1 MRVLVLVTWRSTTA
15 PTNFITGMITSI
27 VIVTASTRTNG
38 NRGQPVADQI
48 QKIMLRALDA
58 NIQYYTSLS
67 RLAADCLDG
76 LLGSI
81 ANISTQQKASSP
93 SSTWRVTE
101 NVPARPVKEESSAPT
116 IVLEG
121 ETGSRA
127 LGMFVVEN
135 GLSHAVSASIYVSA
149 FTDSS
154 GREVRPQIKVEPS
167 VIGLKPKEQILV
179 ESWPE
184 STIAFFHWWTTRL
197 KSASQTCPV
206 HASHLCYADGQHRHW
221 SSHRLHRRL
230 RSPPQNPGRVQSGMV
245 ESPGSN
251 VDERSRITGLYD
263 PIDSSVANTPAI
275 QDERRTYAG

>member
-179 ESWPE
+179 RVLAGIDDSLLPLVDYKAEISVPDLPG
-184 STIAFFHWWTTRL
+184 TRVAL
-197 KSASQTCPV
+197 V
-206 HASHLCYADGQHRHW
+206 L
-221 SSHRLHRRL
+221 RRRATPTL
-230 RSPPQNPGRVQSGMV
+230 VQSPPSSQASKPAAKSRARTVGNGRKPRLQRGRKKQN
-245 ESPGSN
+245 N
-251 VDERSRITGLYD
+251 
-263 PIDSSVANTPAI
+263 
-275 QDERRTYAG
+275 RTL